1 MLRNINM
8 ISTQNHSNKCYNCK
22 QAIEVLRALDFSIQE
37 TVLYLDAYP
46 ECEQALAYY
55 HKLMEERAEAME
67 AYEKQCGPLSIY
79 GNKNRDTW
87 EWTKGPW
94 PWEFDAN

>member
-1 MLRNINM
+1 M
-8 ISTQNHSNKCYNCK
+8 ISSQKCNNKHHKCDDALN
-22 QAIEVLRALDFSIQE
+22 ILRALDFSIQE

-46 ECEQALAYY
+46 DCEQALAYY
-55 HKLMEERAEAME
+55 HKLIEERAEAME
-67 AYEKQCGPLSIY
+67 AYEKQCGPLSFY
-79 GNKNRDTW
+79 GNKSRDHW